1 MVISETAAKQF
12 RVEEELNGIWKEAE
26 MNEQI
31 HQTASD
37 RASQISRSGNDL
49 TQSSHATADRE
60 RDVSSRRNVRE
71 SQVALMIPCYIDLFY
86 PEVGVATL
94 ELLEKLKVDVV
105 YPFDQTCCGQP
116 MANSGCFEEAQATE
130 ELLIKNFSAF
140 DYIVIPSGSCT
151 HHLRNKFTA
160 APDSPERRKIS
171 TNVYD
176 LVEFLH
182 DVLQVRELPWAKFK
196 HKVALHTSCS
206 AIRGLGLASMSERVH
221 DRKFSKPQNLL
232 ELVAGIQFV
241 DFERPDECCGFGGT
255 FSVTEE
261 AVAAKM
267 GYDKLEF
274 IGKAGADYIISSDMS
289 CLMHLQGCASRLG
302 ANVNVLHIAQVLN
315 GVAQ

>member
-1 MVISETAAKQF
+1 
-12 RVEEELNGIWKEAE
+12 
-26 MNEQI
+26 MNL
-31 HQTASD
+31 T
-37 RASQISRSGNDL
+37 GNDL
-49 TQSSHATADRE
+49 INSSRAASGRE

-71 SQVALMIPCYIDLFY
+71 SQVGLMIPCYIDLFY

-130 ELLIKNFSAF
+130 ELFIKNFSGF
-140 DYIVIPSGSCT
+140 DYIVTPSGSCT

-160 APDSPERRKIS
+160 APDSPERRNIS
-171 TNVYD
+171 GNVYD

-182 DVLQVRELPWAKFK
+182 DILQVREFPWAKFK

-206 AIRGLGLASMSERVH
+206 GMRGLGMASMSERVH
-221 DRKFSKPQNLL
+221 DPKFSKPKNLL
-232 ELVAGIQFV
+232 ERVPGIEFV
-241 DFERPDECCGFGGT
+241 EFERPDECCGFGGT

-274 IGKAGADYIISSDMS
+274 IGKSGADYIVSSDMS

-302 ANVNVLHIAQVLN
+302 ANVKVLHIAQVLN
-315 GVAQ
+315 GGPQ

>member
-1 MVISETAAKQF
+1 MKLTGN
-12 RVEEELNGIWKEAE
+12 ELINSSQAV
-26 MNEQI
+26 
-31 HQTASD
+31 SD
-37 RASQISRSGNDL
+37 G
-49 TQSSHATADRE
+49 E
-60 RDVSSRRNVRE
+60 RDVSFRRNVRE
-71 SQVALMIPCYIDLFY
+71 SQIALMIPCYIDLFY
-86 PEVGVATL
+86 PEVGIATL

-116 MANSGCFEEAQATE
+116 MANSGCFEEARATE
-130 ELLIKNFSAF
+130 ELFIKNFSGF
-140 DYIVIPSGSCT
+140 DYIVAPSGSCT

-160 APDSPERRKIS
+160 APDSPERRRIS
-171 TNVYD
+171 ANVYD

-182 DVLQVRELPWAKFK
+182 DVLQVREFPWAKFG

-206 AIRGLGLASMSERVH
+206 AIRGLGMASMSERVH
-221 DRKFSKPQNLL
+221 DAKFSKPKNLL
-232 ELVAGIQFV
+232 ERVPGIQFV
-241 DFERPDECCGFGGT
+241 DFERLDECCGFGGT

-302 ANVNVLHIAQVLN
+302 TDVKVLHIAQVLN
-315 GVAQ
+315 GVVQ